1 MNQELTSV
9 VDHFDPETPMAVE
22 FRRLVSRLQYK
33 RTDMPMSPILVTS
46 AQHSEGKTTT
56 ASFLA
61 VTLAHQSDKRIAIVD
76 LDLHRPRI
84 HHMFGLPLKNGC
96 TELIQGA
103 GDAESV
109 SKPTGLPNL
118 SVVSAGTMVRSP
130 ASLFEPELIG
140 TLLKKLTAHFDVVL
154 LDSPPL
160 LPVSD
165 TMVIAPL
172 AASVLYVVMAGKT
185 PRDVVIRGRELL
197 EDVDAKLTGVVLNNS
212 KGVLPYYY
220 NYKYYGYSN

>member
-9 VDHFDPETPMAVE
+9 VDHYDPETPMAVE

-33 RTDMPMSPILVTS
+33 QNGAPGGPVVVTS

-56 ASFLA
+56 VSFLA
-61 VTLAHQSDKRIAIVD
+61 VTIAHQTDKSVVIVD

-84 HHMFGLPLKNGC
+84 HQMFGVPLKNGC

-103 GDAESV
+103 GDVASV
-109 SKPTGLPNL
+109 TKKTSMPNL
-118 SVVSAGTMVRSP
+118 SVVTAGTMVRSP
-130 ASLFEPELIG
+130 ASLFEPDLISEL
-140 TLLKKLTAHFDVVL
+140 LRKLTASFDIVL
-154 LDSPPL
+154 IDTPPL

-172 AASVLYVVMAGKT
+172 AGSVLYVVMAGKT
-185 PRDVVIRGRELL
+185 PRDVVVRGRELL

-212 KGVLPYYY
+212 KGALPYYY